1 MGKKV
6 GGALLGAVIAT
17 GLAIAT
23 GGASIAAGGAFFG
36 LEAGTIGAFF
46 ARQFVTSAVL
56 GFISSA
62 LAPKPTSAAQLQG
75 LQMTGRSPIA
85 ARRVIYGTVR
95 VGGNVVFMETTG
107 DNNVY
112 LHQVMTVAGHE
123 VNSIKEVYYND
134 AKVYEGGLSDGVQVS
149 PPSGLS
155 SPDYNGHTVF
165 TAHFGDPDQVAD
177 TNLVADT
184 SWSTNH
190 RLRNIA
196 YLYTRMDYDADFDG
210 YASGVPNVSV
220 LVEGRRIFD
229 PRDVAQSATDNT
241 TWTFSSN
248 PALCILDYL
257 RDDMYG
263 LGSQDD
269 EIDWT
274 SFQTAANDCDVTI
287 GSEVRYALNG
297 VIDSSR
303 TPSEIL
309 TEMAQ
314 ACAGTVYYS
323 NGKWHMRA
331 GVYETPVGVLT
342 ADDFLSSIEIATRV
356 SNQNNFNAVK
366 GIFVSP
372 ADSWQPV
379 DYPAI
384 TSATFE
390 AEDGGY
396 QKFADL
402 PLPLTTSSTMAQRI
416 AKIALYRAR
425 EQITVNVTCKMS
437 AFQYNIGDTLYITY
451 DRMGWDQKVFEV
463 VGWNYA
469 VQNGA
474 PAINLS
480 LKETSAAVYSWTL
493 GEEEELT
500 RNNVSIVTYYD
511 VSPPTGLT
519 VTQPDDGSGNY
530 YNYLDVSWTAP
541 TTGAPISRYE
551 VQWTLSTA
559 YSSLTTWQ
567 TSAALVGIA
576 EGTYTVRIR
585 SVNISGVRSDWV
597 TTTIVA
603 NKPALFVG
611 TDDIADGAVNIDKI
625 ANILQSTDY
634 VEGVSGW
641 EISKAGTAEFNDVTV
656 RGTIKAS
663 TLDTDSLVIAT
674 DTDCYAPFSFAT
686 YVNYTGNTTSL
697 TLNFDQIQSPDT
709 GSGYHGFRMASHTTP
724 IQVFVVL
731 FGDLSTITLKL
742 HASYD
747 GGAYTEF
754 ASIARNLDYRSG
766 HTLGFT
772 YTPTQSTWD
781 TLDIRLTSVGTRTEQ
796 LTGQLM
802 VINGT

>member
-1 MGKKV
+1 
-6 GGALLGAVIAT
+6 
-17 GLAIAT
+17 
-23 GGASIAAGGAFFG
+23 
-36 LEAGTIGAFF
+36 
-46 ARQFVTSAVL
+46 
-56 GFISSA
+56 
-62 LAPKPTSAAQLQG
+62 
-75 LQMTGRSPIA
+75 
-85 ARRVIYGTVR
+85 
-95 VGGNVVFMETTG
+95 
-107 DNNVY
+107 
-112 LHQVMTVAGHE
+112 MTVAGHE

-177 TNLVADT
+177 ANLVADT

-229 PRDVAQSATDNT
+229 PRDVAQSATDDT

-384 TSATFE
+384 TSTTFE
-390 AEDGGY
+390 TEDGGY

-641 EISKAGTAEFNDVTV
+641 EISKSGTAEFNNVTV

-674 DTDCYAPFSFAT
+674 DTDCYAPFSHAG
-686 YVNYTGNTTSL
+686 VINYQGGSSSV
-697 TLNFDQIQSPDT
+697 TLNFPVMYAPDY
-709 GSGYHGFRMASHTTP
+709 GSGFDAHRMASRTTP
-724 IQVFVVL
+724 VYVTMAQHGDYNTVTASLQV
-731 FGDLSTITLKL
+731 D
-742 HASYD
+742 YD
-747 GGAYTEF
+747 GAGSWTTV
-754 ASIARNLDYRSG
+754 ASTSGYLDYRSG
-766 HTLGFT
+766 LALAHNF
-772 YTPTQSTWD
+772 TPTGTTW
-781 TLDIRLTSVGTRTEQ
+781 GYFQ
-796 LTGQLM
+796 LRFVFSGSQTNQVSGQAL